1 MPGFFMPDF
10 YTRSSWSGFVSARE
24 RAVLNVYCLDGL
36 NALDL

>member
-10 YTRSSWSGFVSARE
+10 YTRSSQGGFVSAQP